1 MSTAPLRNTR
11 QRAAVISALAEADVF
26 KSSQEIH
33 DDLRQRGDSVGLA
46 TVYRTLQ
53 ALAESG
59 DVDVIV
65 RDGET
70 AYRQCSP
77 SHHHH
82 LVCRACHSTIE
93 VEAPDVEAW
102 ASTVAAKHGFTDVTH
117 TVEVYG
123 LCRACAR
130 G

>member
-1 MSTAPLRNTR
+1 LRTTR
-11 QRAAVISALAEADVF
+11 QRAAVISALADADVF

-33 DDLRQRGDSVGLA
+33 DDLRQRGESVGLA

-82 LVCRACHSTIE
+82 LVCRVCQTTVE
-93 VEAPDVEAW
+93 VEAPDVERW
-102 ASTVAAKHGFTDVTH
+102 AAAVAAEHGFSEVTH

-123 LCRACAR
+123 VCPSCAR

>member
-93 VEAPDVEAW
+93 VEAPDVEDW

>member
-1 MSTAPLRNTR
+1 MSTAPMRTTR
-11 QRAAVISALAEADVF
+11 QRSAVIAALAASDSF
-26 KSSQEIH
+26 LSSQEIH
-33 DDLRQRGDSVGLA
+33 DLLRQRGESVGLA

-53 ALAESG
+53 ALVESG

-65 RDGET
+65 RDGES

-82 LVCRACHSTIE
+82 LVCRGCQATIE
-93 VEAPDVEAW
+93 IEAPDVERW
-102 ASTVAAKHGFTDVTH
+102 AATVASEHGFRDATH

-123 LCRACAR
+123 LCPSCAP
-130 G
+130 

>member
-11 QRAAVISALAEADVF
+11 QRAAVLSALAEADVF

-33 DDLRQRGDSVGLA
+33 DDLRQRGESVGLA

-53 ALAESG
+53 ALADSG

-82 LVCRACHSTIE
+82 LVCRVCQSTVELEAPE
-93 VEAPDVEAW
+93 VERW
-102 ASTVAAKHGFTDVTH
+102 AAGVAAEHGFTDVSH

-123 LCRACAR
+123 VCPTCAAS
-130 G
+130 

>member
-11 QRAAVISALAEADVF
+11 QRAAVISALADADVF

-82 LVCRACHSTIE
+82 LVCRECQSTVE
-93 VEAPDVEAW
+93 LEAPDVESW
-102 ASTVAAKHGFTDVTH
+102 AATVAAQHGFTDVTH

-123 LCRACAR
+123 LCPTCAR
-130 G
+130 A

>member
-1 MSTAPLRNTR
+1 MSTAPLRSTR
-11 QRAAVISALAEADVF
+11 QRAAVMSALADADVF

-33 DDLRQRGDSVGLA
+33 DDLRQRGESVGLA

-53 ALAESG
+53 ALADSG

-82 LVCRACHSTIE
+82 LVCRVCQSTVE
-93 VEAPDVEAW
+93 VEAPDVERW
-102 ASTVAAKHGFTDVTH
+102 ASAIAGQHGYREVTH

-123 LCRACAR
+123 VCPSCAR
-130 G
+130 D